1 MTLDEPFVVPQK
13 MATIRIPR
21 EKLGL
26 VNDAL
31 VDIWVPRNDSKG
43 TATLHI
49 YEDENGFARNDKVIR
64 IQGDRNIVEPIIR
77 AVMAVILG
85 RSE

>member
-1 MTLDEPFVVPQK
+1 MDEPFVIPQK

-31 VDIWVPRNDSKG
+31 VDIWVPRNEANG
-43 TATLHI
+43 TAVLHI
-49 YEDENGFARNDKVIR
+49 YEDENGFVKDDKVIS
-64 IQGDRNIVEPIIR
+64 IKGDRNIVEPIIR
-77 AVMAVILG
+77 AVMAIIL
-85 RSE
+85 S